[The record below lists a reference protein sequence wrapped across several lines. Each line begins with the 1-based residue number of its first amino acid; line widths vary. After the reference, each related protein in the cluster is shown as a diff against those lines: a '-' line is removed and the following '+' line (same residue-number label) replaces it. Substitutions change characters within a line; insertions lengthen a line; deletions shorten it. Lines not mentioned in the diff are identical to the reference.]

1 MRHPPLAYD
10 EERNREEKGNCINRI
25 NVIQKDTNKRM
36 TVMNT
41 QETQEAQVITQEVTL
56 TPEAAEQIRLI
67 RRENQVPETHGL
79 RIGIQSGGCCGSS
92 YLLAFDEKVEA
103 IDKVFQSE
111 GVSIYVDEESLEG
124 LSGTTLE
131 YLDGP
136 QGKGFKFNNPN
147 QAKSCGCGDSGCG
160 CGDSSHGESN
170 SGCGCGGH

>member
-1 MRHPPLAYD
+1 
-10 EERNREEKGNCINRI
+10 
-25 NVIQKDTNKRM
+25 M
-36 TVMNT
+36 TVMN
-41 QETQEAQVITQEVTL
+41 QEETQTTTQKITI

-67 RRENQVPETHGL
+67 RKENQVPETHGL

-103 IDKVFQSE
+103 TDKVFQSE

-131 YLDGP
+131 YVDGP
-136 QGKGFKFNNPN
+136 QGKGFRFDNPN
-147 QAKSCGCGDSGCG
+147 KAQSCGCSDGE
-160 CGDSSHGESN
+160 CGDGSTDESGHSE